1 MSEHIQTAFS
11 LLAQF
16 TGGRGGIDHV
26 IVNYGIGAMF
36 WSILLWVSLSK
47 NRGHSHPREGLLIWG
62 FSFGLGREL
71 LMLGMA
77 ASVAFGLT
85 SNDQMHVIFPPL

>member
-1 MSEHIQTAFS
+1 MYETVQTAFS

-36 WSILLWVSLSK
+36 WSILLWVSLSLSK
-47 NRGHSHPREGLLIWG
+47 AVPRCLKRM
-62 FSFGLGREL
+62 S
-71 LMLGMA
+71 
-77 ASVAFGLT
+77 
-85 SNDQMHVIFPPL
+85 